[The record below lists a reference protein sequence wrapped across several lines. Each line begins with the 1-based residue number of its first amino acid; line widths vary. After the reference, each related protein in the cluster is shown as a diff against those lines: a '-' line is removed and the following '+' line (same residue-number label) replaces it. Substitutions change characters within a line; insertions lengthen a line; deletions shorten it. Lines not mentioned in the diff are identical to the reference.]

1 MRQVRLSSENARM
14 AWRIGV
20 DSGGTFTDVCL
31 FDDATGSVAVWKV
44 ASTPDDPSRGIAAGV
59 AEALDRAAASPA
71 TVAYF
76 GHGTT
81 VSTNALIQHRGART
95 GLITTDGFRD
105 LLEIGRQKRPDLYDI
120 HVNKPPVLVSRDLRL
135 EIPERIRHD
144 GSVEIPL
151 DETAVRTAV
160 AKLRD
165 AGVASVAVCF
175 LYGFVSEAHEALAA
189 RILAEDFPGAFACVS
204 HRIAPEFREFERLS
218 TTVVNAYLGPVMQS
232 YIQHLA
238 RRLTRLG
245 ITAPPHLTQ
254 SNGGV
259 ISFEQAAMLP
269 VRTILSGP
277 STGVVGA
284 REVGRQAGFPD
295 VITFD
300 MGGTSSDVALLS
312 GGECRLASEAV
323 VHGYPIKAP
332 MLDIHTVGAGGGSIA
347 YVDSG
352 GLLKVGPRSAG
363 ADPGPVCYGLG
374 ATEPTVTDAHVVLGT
389 LNPTV
394 LLGGR
399 MMVRHDLATT
409 AIAALANRLSLDLM
423 PTAQGIVSVVT
434 ANMAR
439 AIRVIS
445 VQRGYDPRDYTLIAF
460 GGAGPLHAA
469 RLARELEI
477 RRVLIPLSPGILC
490 AMGLLLTDLRT
501 DFALTRLTL
510 LDAFAGPVLRDAFA
524 TLIARA
530 EAWFDAEHIAPD
542 ARRIVCTVDMRYAGQ
557 NYELPIA
564 LPSTVP
570 LPRAAVPDAP
580 ESRRPAPD
588 RPTFEADIP
597 ALAARSVKP
606 PLQAPDRG
614 AAPSTPSAAS
624 PDQPATATQTMHSL
638 AAAFAEAHQRLY
650 GFAADDEP
658 VQLVTF
664 RVEASATVPKASF
677 TAQPDAGPDAARAL
691 TGYRKIWL
699 PEAGG
704 VTDCPLYDRAALRS
718 GNVIHGPAII
728 EQMDAT
734 TIVLPGM
741 IARVEPYLN
750 LILES
755 A

>member
-1 MRQVRLSSENARM
+1 M

-31 FDDATGSVAVWKV
+31 FDDETGAVAVWKV
-44 ASTPDDPSRGIAAGV
+44 SSTPDDPSLGIAAGV
-59 AEALDRAAASPA
+59 AEGIDRVGASA
-71 TVAYF
+71 GAVAYF

-81 VSTNALIQHRGART
+81 VATNALIQHKGART

-120 HVNKPPVLVSRDLRL
+120 QVDKPVVLVSRDLRL
-135 EIPERIRHD
+135 EVPERVRHD
-144 GSVEIPL
+144 GTVEVPL
-151 DETAVRTAV
+151 DEAALRSAVRFL
-160 AKLRD
+160 KN
-165 AGVASVAVCF
+165 AGVEAVAVCF
-175 LYGFVSEAHEALAA
+175 LYGFVAEAHEAIAA
-189 RILAEDFPGAFACVS
+189 RVLAEEFPTAFSSVS
-204 HRIAPEFREFERLS
+204 HAVAPEFREFERMS
-218 TTVVNAYLGPVMQS
+218 TAVVNAYLGPVMQA
-232 YIQHLA
+232 YI
-238 RRLTRLG
+238 RRLGDRLSG
-245 ITAPPHLTQ
+245 LGLAAFPHLTQ

-259 ISFEQAAMLP
+259 ISFEQAAILP
-269 VRTILSGP
+269 VRTVLSGP

-284 REVGRQAGFPD
+284 REVGRQAGFSEL
-295 VITFD
+295 ITFD

-312 GGECRLASEAV
+312 DGECRLASEAV

-347 YVDSG
+347 FVDSG

-363 ADPGPVCYGLG
+363 ADPGPVCYGRG
-374 ATEPTVTDAHVVLGT
+374 AVEPTVTDANVVLGT
-389 LNPTV
+389 LNPAF

-399 MMVRHDLATT
+399 MPVRHDLALT
-409 AIAALANRLSLDLM
+409 AVAGLAKQLGLEVM
-423 PTAQGIVSVVT
+423 ETAQGIVSVVT

-445 VQRGYDPRDYTLIAF
+445 VQRGYDPRDYTLVAF

-477 RRVLIPLSPGILC
+477 QRVLVPVSPGILC

-501 DFALTRLTL
+501 DFALTRLTT
-510 LDAFAGPVLRDAFA
+510 LDAAAWPVLEDAFT
-524 TLIARA
+524 TLTARA
-530 EAWFDAEHIAPD
+530 EAWFESEGIAAD
-542 ARRIVCTVDMRYAGQ
+542 ARRIVRTVDMRYAGQ

-564 LPSTVP
+564 MQDGL
-570 LPRAAVPDAP
+570 ADA
-580 ESRRPAPD
+580 
-588 RPTFEADIP
+588 F
-597 ALAARSVKP
+597 
-606 PLQAPDRG
+606 
-614 AAPSTPSAAS
+614 
-624 PDQPATATQTMHSL
+624 
-638 AAAFAEAHQRLY
+638 AAAHRRLY

-664 RVEASATVPKASF
+664 RVEASAIVPKATF
-677 TAQPDAGPDAARAL
+677 VAQDDAGLDASAAI
-691 TGYRKIWL
+691 TGHRPVWL

-704 VTDCPLYDRAALRS
+704 FVDCPIYDRALLRA
-718 GNVIHGPAII
+718 GNQFSGPAVV

-750 LILES
+750 LILE
-755 A
+755 AA